1 MSYEKTIYRNRYYN
15 FHPHGMRPHAS
26 VVFRMDSCCCR
37 SGDRNVG
44 QRGGV
49 SLARRSCH
57 HALERMPLR
66 MEKGCRSFY
75 PYFGGYPLWIFCQKR
90 KMSFDKRLANGP
102 TLIKTIT
109 YEEKVGRLAQWE
121 SASLTRKRPLVRY
134 QYRPPLHSS
143 RLTRDFLNMYP

>member
-1 MSYEKTIYRNRYYN
+1 MIPFSSPCIPFLAKAVSYEKTIYHNRYYN

-37 SGDRNVG
+37 SGDWNVG

-66 MEKGCRSFY
+66 NEKNSEDL
-75 PYFGGYPLWIFCQKR
+75 PEAL
-90 KMSFDKRLANGP
+90 
-102 TLIKTIT
+102 
-109 YEEKVGRLAQWE
+109 
-121 SASLTRKRPLVRY
+121 
-134 QYRPPLHSS
+134 
-143 RLTRDFLNMYP
+143 

>member
-1 MSYEKTIYRNRYYN
+1 MSYEKTIYHNRYYN

-37 SGDRNVG
+37 SGDWNVG

-66 MEKGCRSFY
+66 MEKQCSSV
-75 PYFGGYPLWIFCQKR
+75 GGFHVINEHRECFAAR
-90 KMSFDKRLANGP
+90 
-102 TLIKTIT
+102 
-109 YEEKVGRLAQWE
+109 V
-121 SASLTRKRPLVRY
+121 
-134 QYRPPLHSS
+134 
-143 RLTRDFLNMYP
+143 FL